1 MDVDAATTVVP
12 ARQRE
17 TAKLRPGL
25 VLSVLLP
32 AVAAY
37 AAIFAFAL
45 QHTTYDFWG
54 ALIWAPVLVAI
65 SVPILLRYASG
76 DPNPRIG
83 PLLVVALILKLA
95 AALPRW
101 AMIVYLYERGDAQ
114 RYAETATTLRENFL
128 DFDFSLTPLASQSR
142 TGTQFVEIV
151 TGIVYTL
158 IGPTFI
164 GGFLFFSWL
173 SFWGLFFFYR
183 AFRVAIPDGDTTRY
197 ALLLFFLPSMLF
209 WPSSIG
215 KEAWMTFVLGL
226 TVYGCAL
233 LLSRRRGAFLFLVLG
248 LAGILSVRPHMALPV
263 IAGLGLAY
271 LLRGRSARR
280 VVALGKTRT
289 LIGLAVIGIGTLFVI
304 RQVATF
310 FGIDE
315 FNLDTAT
322 ETLEEVE
329 RRSGQGG
336 SEFVGTGPS
345 LRNLPLNVV
354 TVLFRPFPFE
364 VHNVQAL
371 LAAFEG
377 VVLLVLFVLSW
388 PRLKTVPKRLFK
400 QPYVT
405 FCVTYA
411 ILYCFMFS
419 AVQNFGILARQRV
432 LVFPFVL
439 VLLALPLA
447 SSWSRGWRNTG
458 GGGTGRELPGHSGVE
473 PGHPAGTHPDRE
485 AGLKT
490 PSSGTNS
497 LVGPTTLHEGRQ
509 DSAGQRRGISGGH

>member
-1 MDVDAATTVVP
+1 MAMTEAR
-12 ARQRE
+12 ARQGQ
-17 TAKLRPGL
+17 TANMRPGV
-25 VLSVLLP
+25 VLSLLLV

-37 AAIFAFAL
+37 AAIFTFAL
-45 QHTTYDFWG
+45 QHMSYDIWG
-54 ALIWAPVLVAI
+54 ALIWLPILISI
-65 SVPILLRYASG
+65 SVPMLLRYASG
-76 DPNPRIG
+76 DPNPHIG
-83 PLLVVALILKLA
+83 QLLVIALIMKLA
-95 AALPRW
+95 AAFPRY

-114 RYAETATTLRENFL
+114 RYAETAIRLRQDFL
-128 DFDFSLTPLASQSR
+128 DFDFSLLPLGTGSR
-142 TGTQFVEIV
+142 TGTQFVEII

-215 KEAWMTFVLGL
+215 KEAWMTLVLGL
-226 TVYGCAL
+226 TAYGCAL
-233 LLSRRRGAFLFLVLG
+233 LLSRRRGAFICLTLG

-271 LLRGRSARR
+271 LFRGRSAQR
-280 VVALGKTRT
+280 VVALGRTRT
-289 LIGLAVIGIGTLFVI
+289 LVGLAVISVGTLFVI
-304 RQVATF
+304 RRVAEF

-364 VHNVQAL
+364 VNNVQAL

-377 VVLLVLFVLSW
+377 LVLIVLFVLAW
-388 PRLKTVPKRLFK
+388 PRLRTIPRRLFK

-447 SSWSRGWRNTG
+447 NSWSRGK
-458 GGGTGRELPGHSGVE
+458 
-473 PGHPAGTHPDRE
+473 
-485 AGLKT
+485 KT
-490 PSSGTNS
+490 PTRAAPAENYAEAA
-497 LVGPTTLHEGRQ
+497 TRE
-509 DSAGQRRGISGGH
+509 